1 MKIIKAEHGYCL
13 DWDSSKENK
22 KDPYPQAEYERL
34 YEMYDQDT
42 QCAVYDVMDL
52 MSEIEEMYAIL
63 KELEL
68 LHLLPEKIRKQ
79 LKTKFDCLRETK
91 PPGRINIFLDNK
103 TK

>member
-1 MKIIKAEHGYCL
+1 MT
-13 DWDSSKENK
+13 NK
-22 KDPYPQAEYERL
+22 LNKDPYPQAEYERL

-68 LHLLPEKIRKQ
+68 LHLLPKNLIEKIRKQ
-79 LKTKFDCLRETK
+79 LKTK
-91 PPGRINIFLDNK
+91 
-103 TK
+103 

>member
-1 MKIIKAEHGYCL
+1 MT
-13 DWDSSKENK
+13 NK
-22 KDPYPQAEYERL
+22 LNKDPYPQAEYERL

-52 MSEIEEMYAIL
+52 MSEIKDLKTIGTEMYAIL

-79 LKTKFDCLRETK
+79 LKTK
-91 PPGRINIFLDNK
+91 
-103 TK
+103 

>member
-1 MKIIKAEHGYCL
+1 MNTDTSLIGIVPRKI
-13 DWDSSKENK
+13 K
-22 KDPYPQAEYERL
+22 KILILKLSMR
-34 YEMYDQDT
+34 DT

-52 MSEIEEMYAIL
+52 MSEREEMYAIL